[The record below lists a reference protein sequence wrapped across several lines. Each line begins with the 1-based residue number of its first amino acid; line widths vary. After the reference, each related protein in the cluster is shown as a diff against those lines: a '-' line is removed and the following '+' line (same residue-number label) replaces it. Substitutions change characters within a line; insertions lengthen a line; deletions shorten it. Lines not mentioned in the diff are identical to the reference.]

1 MARQNINVG
10 TVANDGTGDTLR
22 NAGQK
27 INQNFAELYNVLGG
41 DSASITDNVAL
52 SDSGIIFYG
61 ATNRLILAYADPGA
75 TDVTILLPDSN
86 GTVVLSTAS
95 QTLTNKTLVS
105 AVAKN
110 LSFVDID
117 SSHNYTLVPGDISK
131 GINVNVPGLSDSDTL
146 VFEEHTQTLTN
157 KTLTTPTISSPR
169 ITTGIFHTDGNE
181 LIKFSP
187 QGTAV
192 NEVTVANASTGN
204 KPTMSA
210 TGTDTNITLKLA
222 GKGTGTV
229 EIQAPSFSATTITST
244 TSGGNGFGTL
254 LLNPTVSL
262 ILTLQDG
269 VINGEHKTL
278 VNIGS
283 GIATVTPSNFANGTS
298 VVMNPNAALQM
309 VWGPTQWYMI
319 GENGD
324 SSDYFY
330 IV

>member
-157 KTLTTPTISSPR
+157 KTLT
-169 ITTGIFHTDGNE
+169 
-181 LIKFSP
+181 K
-187 QGTAV
+187 
-192 NEVTVANASTGN
+192 
-204 KPTMSA
+204 
-210 TGTDTNITLKLA
+210 
-222 GKGTGTV
+222 
-229 EIQAPSFSATTITST
+229 
-244 TSGGNGFGTL
+244 
-254 LLNPTVSL
+254 
-262 ILTLQDG
+262 
-269 VINGEHKTL
+269 
-278 VNIGS
+278 
-283 GIATVTPSNFANGTS
+283 
-298 VVMNPNAALQM
+298 
-309 VWGPTQWYMI
+309 
-319 GENGD
+319 
-324 SSDYFY
+324 
-330 IV
+330 